1 MKLLVVDGNSILNR
15 AFYGIRLLSTKDG
28 RYTNGIYGFMNI
40 FLSLLERTGADC
52 AAVAFDLKAPTF
64 RHKMYDGYK
73 AGRKPAPKELIEQF
87 EPLKEILSSLGYTVV
102 EKEGYE
108 ADDILGTL
116 SRHVKTGDFCYI
128 TTRDCDSLQLV
139 KNNMRVLL
147 TST

>member
-1 MKLLVVDGNSILNR
+1 
-15 AFYGIRLLSTKDG
+15 
-28 RYTNGIYGFMNI
+28 MNI

-108 ADDILGTL
+108 ADDILLTFPSDVPQGVSHDL
-116 SRHVKTGDFCYI
+116 ALLVRCFQFCGFA
-128 TTRDCDSLQLV
+128 QL
-139 KNNMRVLL
+139 R
-147 TST
+147 SD